1 MKKFYQIAIDGPA
14 GSGKSTIAKL
24 IAKNLGFTYIDS
36 GAMYR
41 AVTLF
46 LIKKKL
52 LNKSDI
58 GLSKSLKQIKI
69 NFLTKKNQELVFLN
83 NKNVTDEI
91 RKKKVSQLVSEVS
104 SRKVVRKEMVR
115 RQKEYGLKG
124 SVVMDGRDIGTNVFS
139 GANLKIYLTASSI
152 IRAKRRKKDLEKL
165 REKVRISEL
174 VKQIQD
180 RDNYDSSRTI
190 SPLSKAQD
198 AIVIDTGN
206 LSIKEVLERIAY
218 FLPNHIASSVKL

>member
-1 MKKFYQIAIDGPA
+1 
-14 GSGKSTIAKL
+14 
-24 IAKNLGFTYIDS
+24 
-36 GAMYR
+36 
-41 AVTLF
+41 
-46 LIKKKL
+46 
-52 LNKSDI
+52 
-58 GLSKSLKQIKI
+58 
-69 NFLTKKNQELVFLN
+69 
-83 NKNVTDEI
+83 
-91 RKKKVSQLVSEVS
+91 
-104 SRKVVRKEMVR
+104 
-115 RQKEYGLKG
+115 
-124 SVVMDGRDIGTNVFS
+124 MDGRDIGTNVFS

>member
-124 SVVMDGRDIGTNVFS
+124 SVVMDGRDIGTNVFP

>member
-24 IAKNLGFTYIDS
+24 IAKNLSFTYIDS

-52 LNKSDI
+52 LNKSDREFF
-58 GLSKSLKQIKI
+58 KSLKRIKI
-69 NFLTKKNQELVFLN
+69 NFLTRKNKELVFLN
-83 NKNVTDEI
+83 NKNVTNEI

-124 SVVMDGRDIGTNVFS
+124 SVVMDGRDIGTNVFP

-218 FLPNHIASSVKL
+218 FLPNHITSSVKL